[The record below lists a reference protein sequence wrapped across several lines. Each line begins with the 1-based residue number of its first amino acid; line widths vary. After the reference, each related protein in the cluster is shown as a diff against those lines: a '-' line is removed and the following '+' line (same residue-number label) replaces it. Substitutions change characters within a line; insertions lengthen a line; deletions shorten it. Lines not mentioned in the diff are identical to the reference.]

1 MTTPTRACQ
10 PEETYA
16 TYRNLMQ
23 AAMVSL
29 RPTQE
34 LYIRHRKELTDPWVG
49 PGALRHR
56 DMITKHANDLLD
68 EWIDDGDVEF
78 ISRFAR
84 PLPQR
89 VMASLLGFPLEDIP
103 QLAEWGDAVVTA
115 FVHGSGLKHELTPEQ
130 TRDMLARLD
139 GFQDYIYEHVRA
151 KRLDPQ
157 DDMVSFLCEVHYEAL
172 DRKLTD
178 LEIAGI
184 VHAMIIGGLETTQ
197 YALEEQAQLLCE
209 HPGMFEQLR
218 HDRAKVRAFTE
229 EGMRM
234 RSPTHGLSTRATSQD
249 EVFQGVEVPA
259 GSLLHLRF
267 GAANVDEEEF
277 ACPFDLDLDREG
289 LTRHVAF
296 STGPRVCPGANLSRV
311 EQQIAWGV
319 LLDRLESIEYG
330 DGNDW
335 LHQPGIMLG
344 TLKLN
349 LRFTKA
355 RCAAVAR
362 DGPHDQRFLTRS
374 TVDRPGPWA
383 LRCRC
388 EPHRRR
394 SARHRRT
401 PGALRRRARPSP
413 ARPPARRVHHRRRV
427 GNGRWQR
434 PPRRSRRDHGVHGTP
449 RRAPRRPPDDE
460 HLHRG
465 GLGRPAR
472 RWPPRPPA
480 LARRVSRRRVGS
492 AEPDAACSTADTT
505 MMSCAPTPAGA
516 SGIGDTSTAR
526 SRHGPTWCAGPNQSK
541 PSEDARRLRG
551 RFDELV
557 GETGD
562 LQQPT
567 HLIRGVSHDDAAGAR
582 TLVCRDE
589 HVQTR

>member
-1 MTTPTRACQ
+1 MHDKRETVRVGEDTGMASFPKHINHELSPMACPVGLDAVDLFGDGAQ
-10 PEETYA
+10 EHWYEAYEILHREAPVLRIVGGGLKPGTDAFVLTKHADVSRVVKDPDRFPSLTQMRVGGYAGQGLSAEETFA
-16 TYRNLMQ
+16 TSHNLMQ

-29 RPTQE
+29 RPTQA
-34 LYIRHRKELTDPWVG
+34 LYLRHRRELTDPWVG

-56 DMITKHANDLLD
+56 EMIAKHANDLLD
-68 EWIDDGDVEF
+68 EWIGDGDAEF

-103 QLAEWGDAVVTA
+103 QLAEWGTAVVMP
-115 FVHGSGLKHELTPEQ
+115 FVHGTGLKHELNPEQ
-130 TRDMLARLD
+130 TRDMLARLT

-157 DDMVSFLCEVHYEAL
+157 DDMVSFLCDVHYDAL

-209 HPGMFEQLR
+209 HPGLFEQLR
-218 HDRAKVRAFTE
+218 HDRAKVRSFTE

-234 RSPTHGLSTRATSQD
+234 RSPTHGLSTRTTSQD
-249 EVFQGVEVPA
+249 EVFHGVEVPA

-267 GAANVDEEEF
+267 AAANVDADEF

-349 LRFTKA
+349 LRFT
-355 RCAAVAR
+355 
-362 DGPHDQRFLTRS
+362 RS
-374 TVDRPGPWA
+374 DAPLSLGTG
-383 LRCRC
+383 
-388 EPHRRR
+388 
-394 SARHRRT
+394 RT
-401 PGALRRRARPSP
+401 TS
-413 ARPPARRVHHRRRV
+413 
-427 GNGRWQR
+427 
-434 PPRRSRRDHGVHGTP
+434 
-449 RRAPRRPPDDE
+449 
-460 HLHRG
+460 
-465 GLGRPAR
+465 
-472 RWPPRPPA
+472 
-480 LARRVSRRRVGS
+480 GS
-492 AEPDAACSTADTT
+492 
-505 MMSCAPTPAGA
+505 
-516 SGIGDTSTAR
+516 
-526 SRHGPTWCAGPNQSK
+526 
-541 PSEDARRLRG
+541 
-551 RFDELV
+551 
-557 GETGD
+557 
-562 LQQPT
+562 
-567 HLIRGVSHDDAAGAR
+567 
-582 TLVCRDE
+582 
-589 HVQTR
+589 

>member
-1 MTTPTRACQ
+1 MASYPKHINHELSPMACPVDLDTVDLFGEGAQ
-10 PEETYA
+10 EHWYEAYEILHREAPVLRIVGGGFKPGTDAYVLTKHADVSRVVKDPERFPSLTQARVGLLANQGLTADEAYA
-16 TYRNLMQ
+16 TSHNLMT

-56 DMITKHANDLLD
+56 EMITKHADDLLD
-68 EWIDDGDVEF
+68 EWIDDGAVEF

-103 QLAEWGDAVVTA
+103 QLAEWGDAVVTP
-115 FVHGSGLKHELTPEQ
+115 FVHGSGLRHELSPEQ
-130 TRDMLARLD
+130 TEEMLARLD

-151 KRLDPQ
+151 KRRNPQ

-172 DRKLTD
+172 DRELTD

-209 HPGMFEQLR
+209 HPGTFEQLR
-218 HDRAKVRAFTE
+218 HDRAKVRSFTE
-229 EGMRM
+229 EGLRM

-249 EVFQGVEVPA
+249 EVFHGVEVPA

-267 GAANVDEEEF
+267 AAANVDGDEF
-277 ACPFDLDLDREG
+277 DCPFDLDLDREG

-355 RCAAVAR
+355 ET
-362 DGPHDQRFLTRS
+362 PL
-374 TVDRPGPWA
+374 A
-383 LRCRC
+383 LGTG
-388 EPHRRR
+388 
-394 SARHRRT
+394 RT
-401 PGALRRRARPSP
+401 
-413 ARPPARRVHHRRRV
+413 
-427 GNGRWQR
+427 
-434 PPRRSRRDHGVHGTP
+434 
-449 RRAPRRPPDDE
+449 
-460 HLHRG
+460 
-465 GLGRPAR
+465 
-472 RWPPRPPA
+472 
-480 LARRVSRRRVGS
+480 
-492 AEPDAACSTADTT
+492 
-505 MMSCAPTPAGA
+505 
-516 SGIGDTSTAR
+516 TST
-526 SRHGPTWCAGPNQSK
+526 S
-541 PSEDARRLRG
+541 
-551 RFDELV
+551 
-557 GETGD
+557 
-562 LQQPT
+562 
-567 HLIRGVSHDDAAGAR
+567 
-582 TLVCRDE
+582 
-589 HVQTR
+589 

>member
-1 MTTPTRACQ
+1 MAPYPKHINHELSPMACPVGLDTVDLFGDGAQEHWYEAYDILHREAPVLRIEGGGLTPGTDAFVLTKHADVARVVKDPVRFPSLTQARVGGFADQ
-10 PEETYA
+10 GMSAEENYA
-16 TYRNLMQ
+16 THHNLMT

-56 DMITKHANDLLD
+56 DMITKHANDLVD
-68 EWIDDGDVEF
+68 EWIGDGSVEF

-89 VMASLLGFPLEDIP
+89 VMASILGFPLEDIP
-103 QLAEWGDAVVTA
+103 QLARWGDAVVTP
-115 FVHGSGLKHELTPEQ
+115 FVHGTGLKHELTPEQ
-130 TRDMLARLD
+130 TVDMLARLD
-139 GFQDYIYEHVRA
+139 GFQEYIYEHVRA
-151 KRLDPQ
+151 KRVDPQ
-157 DDMVSFLCEVHYEAL
+157 DDMVSFLCEVHYQAL

-209 HPGMFEQLR
+209 HPGLFEQLR
-218 HDRAKVRAFTE
+218 LDRARVRSFTE

-277 ACPFDLDLDREG
+277 ACPFDLDLDRDG

-355 RCAAVAR
+355 DAPLSL
-362 DGPHDQRFLTRS
+362 GT
-374 TVDRPGPWA
+374 G
-383 LRCRC
+383 
-388 EPHRRR
+388 
-394 SARHRRT
+394 RT
-401 PGALRRRARPSP
+401 
-413 ARPPARRVHHRRRV
+413 
-427 GNGRWQR
+427 
-434 PPRRSRRDHGVHGTP
+434 
-449 RRAPRRPPDDE
+449 
-460 HLHRG
+460 
-465 GLGRPAR
+465 
-472 RWPPRPPA
+472 
-480 LARRVSRRRVGS
+480 
-492 AEPDAACSTADTT
+492 
-505 MMSCAPTPAGA
+505 
-516 SGIGDTSTAR
+516 TSTA
-526 SRHGPTWCAGPNQSK
+526 
-541 PSEDARRLRG
+541 
-551 RFDELV
+551 
-557 GETGD
+557 
-562 LQQPT
+562 
-567 HLIRGVSHDDAAGAR
+567 
-582 TLVCRDE
+582 
-589 HVQTR
+589 